1 MAGETLNVT
10 GTLTLTAGSIV
21 TGTVAAQGPITQ
33 ASTFG
38 GGSGT
43 LLVNGAGA
51 QTLTGAS
58 TTASGNLPALV
69 ITKPSGT
76 LTLAGTIRTTNNWTY
91 TAGTVSGGTS
101 TVVFAGGTIS
111 GSHTLNALDFRATTS
126 LAAGTTLTA
135 AGAVALTAGNLNGT
149 GTLAAQGDVSQA
161 LGYGGGAATLLVN
174 GTGAQTL
181 TGASTTASGNLPALV
196 ITKPSGTLTLA
207 GTIRTASNWTYT
219 AGTLDPGTSL
229 VVFAGTLT
237 ISGSHTLNDV
247 TFNGGNTTYTVAAGT
262 TLTVGGTL
270 TLTDG
275 NLNTGT
281 VEAQGAVSQASTFDG
296 NTGTLLIDGAGAQ
309 TFTGAA
315 TLAAGSLPNVV
326 INKPSGTLTL
336 AGTIR
341 TTTGWTYTAG
351 TLDPG
356 SSLVVFAGNQAITGS
371 HTLNDVTFAGG
382 NTTYTVG
389 AGTTLTVA
397 GTLTLTDGNINT
409 GTVEALGA
417 INQAS
422 TFDGAS
428 GTLLIDGGGAQTLT
442 GASTLAAGSLP
453 NVVINKSSGTLTLAG
468 TIRTARSWTYTAGTL
483 DPGTSLL
490 VFAGNLTI
498 TGSHTLNDV
507 TFNGGNNVYT
517 VAAGTTLTVAGTTT
531 LTDGSIA
538 GGTVAAQ
545 GAISQASTFDGSTGT
560 LLINGAGAQT
570 LTGAS
575 TTAAGDLPMVSINK
589 PSGTLTLAGTIR
601 TTHNWG
607 YVAGALDP
615 ATSLVVFGGGTISGN
630 HTLNSVDFRATTIV
644 AAGSTLTVAGNLS
657 LTAGNLNTGTV
668 AAQGDVS
675 QALGYGGG
683 STGTLLINGAGA
695 QTLTGAS
702 TTAAGDLPMV
712 SINKPSG
719 TLTLAGTIRTT
730 HNWGYVAGALDPATS
745 LVVFGGGTISGNH
758 TLNSVDFRATTIVAA
773 GTTLT
778 AAGAVALTAGNL
790 NGTGTLAA
798 QGDVSQALGYGGG
811 AATLLVNGTGAQ
823 TLTGASTT
831 ASGNLPALVITK
843 PSGTLTL
850 AGTIRTGSNWT
861 YTAGTLDPG
870 TSLVVFAGSSVT
882 SAGSAFYDVSAN
894 GGTTTLGSAM
904 SIGHAL
910 TVNAGTLTTSAAGYG
925 LTVAG
930 PLSIAGTLKLNASAV
945 SVGGDITLSGT
956 FTAGTST
963 VTLNGAGGQNVAGPS
978 AMTFYNLVPIDPAG
992 VNLAANVTVTNVL
1005 TLFGSFGVGADT
1017 LTISNPIAGVIT
1029 DLVADGTSSLVVNGA
1044 APGIVVPGSVTVL
1057 NTLTV
1062 NDANGVGLQGDLDV
1076 VGTLTLT
1083 SGPVATGAATLRMDV
1098 GGTVVRTAGRVYGN
1112 LEKHVPA
1119 GSGVALT
1126 FEIGDASIYTPA
1138 GVTFGTVTTAGELT
1152 ASTTTGEHPAI
1163 ASSGLAATRDVNRF
1177 WTLTNGGVAFDTYSA
1192 TFTFVAGDV
1201 DAGANTAAFIVAKD
1215 DAGTWTLPAVGTRT
1229 GLSTQSTSMTSF
1241 SDFAVGEGTADLAVS
1256 VDDGQAS
1263 VVAGT
1268 GGYTYTITVTNG
1280 GPSDAT
1286 AVTLDVA
1293 WPAGFSEGALSPSQ
1307 GTCAPLGAGPDFSC
1321 ALGTVAVGATATVTV
1336 PYTVPAATPPGPQV
1350 DTATVA
1356 SATSD
1361 PDDTNDTATD
1371 RPRRR
1376 RRGSTT
1382 AGPPWWPRRRSGR
1395 RLQRLERQHRRL
1407 QPAGRPGPGRHVD
1420 DQRALRGG
1428 RRGRPRTVALRPR
1441 HAPRGP
1447 ATVSAT
1453 RPT

>member
-1 MAGETLNVT
+1 M
-10 GTLTLTAGSIV
+10 
-21 TGTVAAQGPITQ
+21 
-33 ASTFG
+33 
-38 GGSGT
+38 
-43 LLVNGAGA
+43 
-51 QTLTGAS
+51 
-58 TTASGNLPALV
+58 
-69 ITKPSGT
+69 
-76 LTLAGTIRTTNNWTY
+76 
-91 TAGTVSGGTS
+91 
-101 TVVFAGGTIS
+101 
-111 GSHTLNALDFRATTS
+111 
-126 LAAGTTLTA
+126 
-135 AGAVALTAGNLNGT
+135 ALTAGNLNGT

-196 ITKPSGTLTLA
+196 I
-207 GTIRTASNWTYT
+207 
-219 AGTLDPGTSL
+219 
-229 VVFAGTLT
+229 
-237 ISGSHTLNDV
+237 
-247 TFNGGNTTYTVAAGT
+247 
-262 TLTVGGTL
+262 
-270 TLTDG
+270 
-275 NLNTGT
+275 
-281 VEAQGAVSQASTFDG
+281 
-296 NTGTLLIDGAGAQ
+296 
-309 TFTGAA
+309 
-315 TLAAGSLPNVV
+315 
-326 INKPSGTLTL
+326 NK
-336 AGTIR
+336 A
-341 TTTGWTYTAG
+341 
-351 TLDPG
+351 
-356 SSLVVFAGNQAITGS
+356 
-371 HTLNDVTFAGG
+371 
-382 NTTYTVG
+382 
-389 AGTTLTVA
+389 
-397 GTLTLTDGNINT
+397 
-409 GTVEALGA
+409 
-417 INQAS
+417 
-422 TFDGAS
+422 
-428 GTLLIDGGGAQTLT
+428 
-442 GASTLAAGSLP
+442 
-453 NVVINKSSGTLTLAG
+453 
-468 TIRTARSWTYTAGTL
+468 
-483 DPGTSLL
+483 
-490 VFAGNLTI
+490 
-498 TGSHTLNDV
+498 
-507 TFNGGNNVYT
+507 
-517 VAAGTTLTVAGTTT
+517 
-531 LTDGSIA
+531 
-538 GGTVAAQ
+538 
-545 GAISQASTFDGSTGT
+545 
-560 LLINGAGAQT
+560 
-570 LTGAS
+570 
-575 TTAAGDLPMVSINK
+575 
-589 PSGTLTLAGTIR
+589 
-601 TTHNWG
+601 
-607 YVAGALDP
+607 
-615 ATSLVVFGGGTISGN
+615 
-630 HTLNSVDFRATTIV
+630 
-644 AAGSTLTVAGNLS
+644 
-657 LTAGNLNTGTV
+657 
-668 AAQGDVS
+668 
-675 QALGYGGG
+675 
-683 STGTLLINGAGA
+683 
-695 QTLTGAS
+695 
-702 TTAAGDLPMV
+702 
-712 SINKPSG
+712 
-719 TLTLAGTIRTT
+719 
-730 HNWGYVAGALDPATS
+730 
-745 LVVFGGGTISGNH
+745 
-758 TLNSVDFRATTIVAA
+758 
-773 GTTLT
+773 
-778 AAGAVALTAGNL
+778 
-790 NGTGTLAA
+790 
-798 QGDVSQALGYGGG
+798 
-811 AATLLVNGTGAQ
+811 
-823 TLTGASTT
+823 
-831 ASGNLPALVITK
+831 
-843 PSGTLTL
+843 SGTLTL

-978 AMTFYNLVPIDPAG
+978 AMTFYNLVPLDPAG

-1126 FEIGDASIYTPA
+1126 FEIGDASVYTPA

-1293 WPAGFSEGALSPSQ
+1293 WPAGFSEGALSPAQ

-1321 ALGTVAVGATATVTV
+1321 C
-1336 PYTVPAATPPGPQV
+1336 AAARLPSARRPP
-1350 DTATVA
+1350 
-1356 SATSD
+1356 
-1361 PDDTNDTATD
+1361 
-1371 RPRRR
+1371 
-1376 RRGSTT
+1376 
-1382 AGPPWWPRRRSGR
+1382 
-1395 RLQRLERQHRRL
+1395 
-1407 QPAGRPGPGRHVD
+1407 
-1420 DQRALRGG
+1420 
-1428 RRGRPRTVALRPR
+1428 
-1441 HAPRGP
+1441 
-1447 ATVSAT
+1447 
-1453 RPT
+1453 